1 MIGSKKSRDFKRAAG
16 RPVGLLQNSAIEM
29 EQPMRIALKRALEK
43 RRPWPRVR
51 PPRRRFGARKPFPF
65 VRALRRGLAPARL
78 GELRLVSGSLEVR
91 LARTEAE
98 LTASQ
103 RLRYEVFYEELSAKP
118 SAEAAAARLDFDRYD
133 KFCDHLIVLD
143 HSGTEANRVVG
154 VYRLLRRDVAAKAG
168 QFYTQDE
175 FRIRKLLR
183 GGRQVLE
190 LGRSCVHPD
199 FRSAGV
205 MNLMWRA
212 LAHYIA
218 MHDVKIMFGCASFH
232 GSNPKDHALALSYLH
247 KNHLAPPQ
255 LRPKAIRKRYVSMDL
270 LPDSEIDEKAAQNAL
285 PPLLRG
291 YLRLGAMIGDGAVI
305 DEDFDT
311 VDVCVVVR
319 TDQLAADYAKR
330 YQRTRE
336 RTGAGDAAGAPLG
349 A

>member
-1 MIGSKKSRDFKRAAG
+1 M
-16 RPVGLLQNSAIEM
+16 PVQRLSSAQAFDEAIEV
-29 EQPMRIALKRALEK
+29 EQPMRIALKRALQK
-43 RRPWPRVR
+43 RRPWKRVR
-51 PPRRRFGARKPFPF
+51 PPRRRSGARRPFPF
-65 VRALRRGLAPARL
+65 VRALRRGPAPARI
-78 GELRLVSGSLEVR
+78 GELRLVAGKLEVR
-91 LARTEAE
+91 LARTDAE
-98 LTASQ
+98 LTAAQ

-118 SAEAAAARLDFDRYD
+118 SAEVAAARLDFDRYD
-133 KFCDHLIVLD
+133 QFCDHLIVLD
-143 HSGTEANRVVG
+143 HSGPVANRVVG

-218 MHDVKIMFGCASFH
+218 MHDVKIMFGCASFL
-232 GSNPKDHALALSYLH
+232 GADPKKHALALSYLH
-247 KNHLAPPQ
+247 KMHLAPPQ
-255 LRPKAIRKRYVSMDL
+255 LRPKAIRKRYVRMDL
-270 LPDSEIDEKAAQNAL
+270 LPHSQIDEKAAQDAL

-305 DEDFDT
+305 DEQFDT

-330 YQRTRE
+330 YQRLRE
-336 RTGAGDAAGAPLG
+336 RTGAGDPVGAPLG
-349 A
+349 V